1 MFAVFITGPMAAYKA
16 GELGVVAFG
25 STSLLCVIAALLG
38 WLVGVVVGMEFGEWW
53 SASPSLA
60 FGGVDQGQ

>member
-1 MFAVFITGPMAAYKA
+1 MNYHQGSVMFAVFITGPMAAYKA
-16 GELGVVAFG
+16 GEFGVGYA
-25 STSLLCVIAALLG
+25 ILG
-38 WLVGVVVGMEFGEWW
+38 WLVGVAIGMEFGEWW